1 MNENRLQAPMFLIG
15 LLLFLCMLFAG
26 APSRAQGQEVD
37 RRTDRSR
44 QELLSRLLS
53 GDEEQRID
61 SAVRI
66 SALLRDEPGVIETS
80 VITTLSAA
88 LQRDSSPVVRALA
101 AMALETCARNQTGSQ
116 IGVWSDEAVAALLA
130 ALGKERDLAARKAI
144 IYALALYP
152 QPQVT
157 SALIP
162 FLKNKRRE
170 LRAAAAYALAESGDP
185 SSAEALAEVLRRG
198 GKDEDAFA
206 RSQAARGLGRV
217 GGHDSIDL
225 LTAALADDN
234 SEEVRREAAI
244 SLGRIATPQD
254 TKAIEALRK
263 ATLSNDPYLVSAAEN
278 AIANVNS
285 RNP

>member
-1 MNENRLQAPMFLIG
+1 MMNENRLQAPKLLIAP
-15 LLLFLCMLFAG
+15 LLVLCMLFAVG
-26 APSRAQGQEVD
+26 PRQTRGQEAD

-44 QELLSRLLS
+44 RELLERLAS

-61 SAVRI
+61 SLVRVC
-66 SALLRDEPGVIETS
+66 ALLRDEPDAIETP
-80 VITTLSAA
+80 VITSIGAA

-101 AMALETCARNQTGSQ
+101 ARALEICARNLDAGQG
-116 IGVWSDEAVAALLA
+116 DEASATLLSS
-130 ALGKERDLAARKAI
+130 LGKERELPVLKAI
-144 IYALALYP
+144 IYALARHP

-162 FLKNKRRE
+162 FLKNKRSE
-170 LRAAAAYALAESGDP
+170 LRAAAAYALAEIGAPD
-185 SSAEALAEVLRRG
+185 SAQALAELLRRG
-198 GKDEDAFA
+198 SKDEDAFA

-225 LTAALADDN
+225 LTNALSNDR
-234 SEEVRREAAI
+234 SQEVRREAALA
-244 SLGRIATPQD
+244 LGRIATSQD
-254 TKAIEALRK
+254 AKAIEALRN

-278 AIANVNS
+278 AIANINS

>member
-1 MNENRLQAPMFLIG
+1 MNENRLQAPMLLI
-15 LLLFLCMLFAG
+15 LPLVFLCMLFAG
-26 APSRAQGQEVD
+26 GRGQEPD

-44 QELLSRLLS
+44 QELLSRLAS

-66 SALLRDEPGVIETS
+66 SALLRDEPGEIETS
-80 VITTLSAA
+80 VITFIGAA

-101 AMALETCARNQTGSQ
+101 ARALEICAVNHGDGR
-116 IGVWSDEAVAALLA
+116 SDEAVAALLA

-144 IYALALYP
+144 IYALARYP
-152 QPQVT
+152 QPKVT

-162 FLKNKRRE
+162 FLKNGRSE
-170 LRAAAAYALAESGDP
+170 LRAAAAYALAEIGD
-185 SSAEALAEVLRRG
+185 SASARALAGVLRRG

-225 LTAALADDN
+225 LIDALTGDG
-234 SEEVRREAAI
+234 SEEVRREAAL
-244 SLGRIATPQD
+244 SLGLIATPQD
-254 TKAIEALRK
+254 TNAIEALRK
-263 ATLSNDPYLVSAAEN
+263 ATLSNDPYLVSAAEK
-278 AIANVNS
+278 AIASVNS